1 MNWLHYLAQEAPPET
16 FFGKNPGSGLWMMII
31 IAMAISVGAIVF
43 LMNAPARV
51 RRPIVVGLTF
61 ISGLFFVLYWL
72 WPQPQERA
80 TGDVP
85 LNTIE
90 GVGFF
95 LEDAVARIG
104 DTASML
110 TAFLLGLGAFSVLKI
125 HIGRVAKQQKDWG
138 FSIVL
143 LTSMFAMIVIGY
155 WSWYIEK
162 FAMVKTDFRMRE
174 NWMFVNY
181 AKDLLFD
188 GFLQK
193 MDGAMFSVIAFYIMS
208 AAYRAFRIRSVE
220 ATILLASALIMML
233 SLLPLADIAS
243 SSMVGAITGG
253 DNNHWA
259 NNLKLTEIAGLIRS
273 GFQAPGI
280 RAIDFGIGVGAM
292 AMGLR
297 LWLSL
302 DKGGASV

>member
-1 MNWLHYLAQEAPPET
+1 MELLNLLAQDAPKET
-16 FFGKNPGSGLWMMII
+16 FFGKNPGGGLWMMIL
-31 IAMAISVGAIVF
+31 IAMVISIAVIVF
-43 LMNAPARV
+43 MMKAPSRV
-51 RRPIVVGLTF
+51 RRPIVVGVTF

-80 TGDVP
+80 PGDVP
-85 LNTIE
+85 LNTVE
-90 GVGFF
+90 GIGFF
-95 LEDAVARIG
+95 IEDAVGRIG
-104 DTASML
+104 DTAGML
-110 TAFLLGLGAFSVLKI
+110 TAFLLGLGAFSVLRI
-125 HIGRVAKQQKDWG
+125 HIGKVAKQQKDWG

-233 SLLPLADIAS
+233 SLLPIADIAS
-243 SSMVGAITGG
+243 SNLVSSITGG

-259 NNLKLTEIAGLIRS
+259 NNLKLTEIAGLIRT

-302 DKGGASV
+302 DKGGASI